1 MPEIT
6 IGANTSNAEAGSHV
20 GTLLKVSEP
29 HLVTM
34 PENSPFGGGDVW
46 MMDWEWALPNG
57 ETLRES
63 TSTASGPKSKF
74 FERIV
79 ALNNGRSPQVG
90 EKVNTDKYI
99 GRSAILT
106 ISITESGWPKITN
119 VGAIPLA
126 LQQQAFVQATGL
138 PQQTQPAPQP
148 LHPVAAA
155 QPAQPAVV
163 SPLRP
168 TTERPADDQIDF

>member
-6 IGANTSNAEAGSHV
+6 IGANISNAEAGSQV
-20 GTLLKVSEP
+20 GTLRKVSEP

-46 MMDWEWALPNG
+46 MMDWEWDLPNG

-74 FERIV
+74 FERIM
-79 ALNNGRSPQVG
+79 ALNNGRAPMVG
-90 EKVNTDKYI
+90 EKINTDAFV

-106 ISITESGWPKITN
+106 IAIKESGWPKIVN

-126 LQQQAFVQATGL
+126 LQQQAFAAATGL
-138 PQQTQPAPQP
+138 PPTGAPVSAPAPQP
-148 LHPVAAA
+148 LHPAAA
-155 QPAQPAVV
+155 PAAV

-168 TTERPADDQIDF
+168 TTERPDDDQIDF